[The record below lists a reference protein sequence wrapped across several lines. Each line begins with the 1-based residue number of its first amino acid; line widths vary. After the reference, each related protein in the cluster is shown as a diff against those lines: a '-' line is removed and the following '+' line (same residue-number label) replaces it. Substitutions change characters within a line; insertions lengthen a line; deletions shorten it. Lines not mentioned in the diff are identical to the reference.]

1 MDPLTLMLIGTGV
14 AKAGAGIAQG
24 VGTARAGKKMMLTPA
39 QQRELDDLTKRQRS
53 GELGLTEQ
61 QRGGVEQRF
70 LAEQSGA
77 QRELQAQ
84 GLQEAAARGASGG
97 YSGRDLFLREQAGAT
112 AALGMRQQQ
121 NQVVNE
127 LDAAQADADRARID
141 AMRAQQREAEAMRAQ
156 GIAQA
161 VSGGLAG
168 AGEAA
173 TGAAGMMQQTKLAEI
188 DAAARAESAASLL
201 NRYKAPPAAGYGFTF
216 GAPSSPTPRAF

>member
-1 MDPLTLMLIGTGV
+1 
-14 AKAGAGIAQG
+14 
-24 VGTARAGKKMMLTPA
+24 MLTPA
-39 QQRELDDLTKRQRS
+39 QQRELDELTKRQRS

-61 QRGGVEQRF
+61 QRGGIEQRF

-141 AMRAQQREAEAMRAQ
+141 SMRAQQASAKAMRAQ

-188 DAAARAESAASLL
+188 DAAARAESASSLL
-201 NRYKAPPAAGYGFTF
+201 NRYKAPAATGYGFNF
-216 GAPSSPTPRAF
+216 GQSAMPSPQRF

>member
-1 MDPLTLMLIGTGV
+1 MDPLTLMAIGGV

-24 VGTARAGKKMMLTPA
+24 VGTARAAKKLMLTPA

-61 QRGGVEQRF
+61 QRGGIEQRF

-121 NQVVNE
+121 NTAVNE

-141 AMRAQQREAEAMRAQ
+141 AMQTQQRNAEAMRAQ

-168 AGEAA
+168 SGEVA
-173 TGAAGMMQQTKLAEI
+173 TGAASMMQQTKLAEI

-201 NRYKAPPAAGYGFTF
+201 NRYKAPAATGYSFNF
-216 GAPSSPTPRAF
+216 GQSAMPSPQRF